1 MLLESSKFRSEEMPK
16 RSRDKQRLAHLHR
29 EIQVCNFYSFFF
41 HCKMYLTYIIEM
53 QFYNCFISFIIIQKM
68 NRETSHVVEFLGDLK
83 LEEIEKKWNIVVNTL
98 QERDKKIRDEICK

>member
-1 MLLESSKFRSEEMPK
+1 
-16 RSRDKQRLAHLHR
+16 
-29 EIQVCNFYSFFF
+29 
-41 HCKMYLTYIIEM
+41 M
-53 QFYNCFISFIIIQKM
+53 QFYNCWISFIIIQKM